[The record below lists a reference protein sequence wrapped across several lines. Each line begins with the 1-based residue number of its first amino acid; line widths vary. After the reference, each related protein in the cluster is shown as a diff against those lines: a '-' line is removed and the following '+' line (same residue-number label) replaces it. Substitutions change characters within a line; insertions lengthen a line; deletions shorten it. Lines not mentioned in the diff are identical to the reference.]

1 MRYLSLIQIVNFYS
15 WRAISP
21 HFYPQI
27 FLKSLNFVVVDGT
40 WKQKD
45 LDTLVRAGWDEIY
58 GSSGKFV
65 GKNEEK

>member
-27 FLKSLNFVVVDGT
+27 FLKSHKSQLLASGFHLGSNVLVNFPGIADMGPLSRTV
-40 WKQKD
+40 
-45 LDTLVRAGWDEIY
+45 
-58 GSSGKFV
+58 
-65 GKNEEK
+65 